1 MSQHASKY
9 DAFLGYSTQTSVL
22 TRATDMPNDKSLND
36 AMANLA
42 MHDLKSMNAIDSN
55 ATDHFVDRMKSVQTE
70 RAIVKS
76 NDFVRQPQ
84 QQQQQ
89 HHHQQNQSV
98 FSKMAA
104 SNQWMASTSPDPLI
118 KPFNYKADS
127 NNASKEILWAST
139 QSSPNSTQ
147 RDQMRSQFKKST
159 STPSNLWE
167 SPTLKLSPQSTL
179 MIRNNNDSSSS
190 SVWYTPPQIQ
200 SPAMSSGQS
209 IWDSP
214 TSSILNH
221 SIESFGSADC
231 SASLLRPQDLS
242 PNDGWYNS
250 GNATKL
256 QSANTFNTFKADS
269 SVWSNAPSSTVGNKM
284 EGNIFTSTPYKSSS
298 SSSSGHDGQKDAS
311 KKISTPKSTSTAI
324 VNSDTN
330 PASSSCLQLFSDDFI
345 NYLNMIN

>member
-1 MSQHASKY
+1 MGPSVGQNQLTTPQHTTKY
-9 DAFLGYSTQTSVL
+9 DAYSGYPSHAALART
-22 TRATDMPNDKSLND
+22 TDMPNDKSLNE

-42 MHDLKSMNAIDSN
+42 MHDLKSMTAIDSN
-55 ATDHFVDRMKSVQTE
+55 AADNFVDRLKTVQTE

-76 NDFVRQPQ
+76 NDFIRQ
-84 QQQQQ
+84 QQQQLQ
-89 HHHQQNQSV
+89 QQQQNQLTLN
-98 FSKMAA
+98 KMP
-104 SNQWMASTSPDPLI
+104 SNQWMPPSTSPDPLM

-127 NNASKEILWAST
+127 QNASKETLWAST

-147 RDQMRSQFKKST
+147 RDQMRNQFKKST

-167 SPTLKLSPQSTL
+167 SPNLKLSPQSAL
-179 MIRNNNDSSSS
+179 MIKNGNDSSSS

-200 SPAMSSGQS
+200 SPATSSGHHS

-214 TSSILNH
+214 TSSILNN

-231 SASLLRPQDLS
+231 STNLLRPQDLS

-250 GNATKL
+250 GTATKL
-256 QSANTFNTFKADS
+256 QSMNAFNTFKADS
-269 SVWSNAPSSTVGNKM
+269 SVWSNTSSTVGSKNDS
-284 EGNIFTSTPYKSSS
+284 NIFTSTPYKSAPNTDS
-298 SSSSGHDGQKDAS
+298 QKEAS
-311 KKISTPKSTSTAI
+311 IKLTTKSMHA
-324 VNSDTN
+324 NADTN